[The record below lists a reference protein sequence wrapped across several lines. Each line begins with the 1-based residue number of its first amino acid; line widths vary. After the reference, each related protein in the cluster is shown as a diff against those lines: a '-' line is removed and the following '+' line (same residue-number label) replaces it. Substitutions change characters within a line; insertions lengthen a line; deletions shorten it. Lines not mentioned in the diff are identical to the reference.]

1 MEVPWLPF
9 YVTGPRNIRFE
20 IRSQTL
26 HPRDQLCAPVSF
38 LRKVQRVSSPTNS
51 AVPKRLPSNPG
62 KGSAGSTTFVNAEKS
77 WVEHFNLVSLLAS
90 VLGQLGHPVRSEEGW
105 LVHENSGLTLLPE
118 VTEVQPLDGGGV
130 RTTTTIQTSHSALV
144 PEGVFEY
151 QHSTGNNLDESFRK
165 GFDQWAT
172 TDLTALLEA
181 LLPRPEIC
189 TTLEMEFPEKE
200 GRPAYSRRAVLGPVT
215 HFVQNPQVAAEPRA
229 PAHEGEIHGEH
240 CGGHEFCP
248 CCLLTNSFETFRDLI
263 ESSGFYGLRLLAMRD
278 ERGSPQADCRVNGTD
293 WDKGAEAL
301 RRYVATWPAAGF
313 EMRKQYVVLQTINK
327 ELLPMV
333 PAVTGGLHST

>member
-1 MEVPWLPF
+1 MLNLP
-9 YVTGPRNIRFE
+9 
-20 IRSQTL
+20 
-26 HPRDQLCAPVSF
+26 
-38 LRKVQRVSSPTNS
+38 KS
-51 AVPKRLPSNPG
+51 AVPKRLPANPG
-62 KGSAGSTTFVNAEKS
+62 KGFTGSVAFTNAEKS
-77 WVEHFNLVSLLAS
+77 WVEHFNLVSLLAL
-90 VLGQLGHPVRSEEGW
+90 VLGQQGHLEQSEKDW
-105 LVHENSGLTLLPE
+105 LMHESSGFILLPQ

-165 GFDQWAT
+165 GFDQWAK

-189 TTLEMEFPEKE
+189 TTLEMKFPEKE
-200 GRPAYSRRAVLGPVT
+200 GKPAYSRRAILGPVT
-215 HFVQNPQVAAEPRA
+215 HFVQNPQVVAERET
-229 PAHEGEIHGEH
+229 PAGEGEIQGGQ

-248 CCLLTNSFETFRDLI
+248 CCLLTNSFETFKDLI

-278 ERGSPQADCRVNGTD
+278 ERGNPQADCRVNGTD

-313 EMRKQYVVLQTINK
+313 EMRKQYVVLQTIN
-327 ELLPMV
+327 
-333 PAVTGGLHST
+333 